1 MKVIKLLHHVIRGA
15 GNCSTFTQ
23 TKFITNSKVIKA
35 PWSEKNVIAGVFIT
49 NHINSGAPQ
58 SQKSS

>member
-35 PWSEKNVIAGVFIT
+35 PWSEKNVIARVVWSAPEF
-49 NHINSGAPQ
+49 HIRIQGLS
-58 SQKSS
+58 K